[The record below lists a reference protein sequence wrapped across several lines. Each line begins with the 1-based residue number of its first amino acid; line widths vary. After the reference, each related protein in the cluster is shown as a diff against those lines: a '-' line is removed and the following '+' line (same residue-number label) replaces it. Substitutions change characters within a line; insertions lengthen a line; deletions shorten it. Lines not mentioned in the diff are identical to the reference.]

1 MLISLGPLPAAH
13 RPPESQRQ
21 GVSPAILC
29 RLAPPWEALTVTE
42 LLCSRLKRRDLLEE
56 GGERLDWNPE
66 SRGRHDPAGAV
77 RRPDASLQLRAGPR
91 SLRRLGW
98 ASSPLPAPG
107 GGRKPGVSP
116 RWRTPRP
123 RLCLRRLAAFS
134 HVWSRD
140 PSPSGQQPHYTCEAV
155 SKPGPSTGSRGWGMG
170 THLGAPSPHSDSQQQ
185 VQLWSSWEMSTVP
198 HHVLGPPGVSSWEAT
213 RGAPS
218 CTWVAASGP
227 PPGHPSAASPPRAR
241 RPSLGPS
248 VPLKGVS
255 RGPGQRQPARW
266 EGRGTRTPGKGRFVF
281 KLHVAV
287 RRKNRKDITTYSIPN
302 PGSIHGTR
310 NSSFKGTKR
319 N

>member
-1 MLISLGPLPAAH
+1 MGQTRPCRCRSPSRLVTTAAGRAALPPKARVGLLASSSAWWWPEARGVPQLADTSPQAVPLSSRGLLPRLVQGPLPIGTAAPLH
-13 RPPESQRQ
+13 LR
-21 GVSPAILC
+21 
-29 RLAPPWEALTVTE
+29 
-42 LLCSRLKRRDLLEE
+42 SRLQT
-56 GGERLDWNPE
+56 
-66 SRGRHDPAGAV
+66 
-77 RRPDASLQLRAGPR
+77 RP
-91 SLRRLGW
+91 
-98 ASSPLPAPG
+98 
-107 GGRKPGVSP
+107 V
-116 RWRTPRP
+116 
-123 RLCLRRLAAFS
+123 
-134 HVWSRD
+134 
-140 PSPSGQQPHYTCEAV
+140 
-155 SKPGPSTGSRGWGMG
+155 TGSRGWGMG
-170 THLGAPSPHSDSQQQ
+170 THLGAPSPHSDSQHQ

-198 HHVLGPPGVSSWEAT
+198 HHMLGPSGVSSWEAT

-227 PPGHPSAASPPRAR
+227 PPGHPSAASPPHAR

-287 RRKNRKDITTYSIPN
+287 RRKNRKDITTYDIPN